1 MGAPGR
7 GRKSAVSV
15 YRLNPL
21 NLEGP
26 VRLPAVIVLLFFT
39 ALISVAGQQTP
50 APTSPIVQ
58 PPRDVVPRS
67 ERPAPTGTGIIRGRV
82 VAADTGNPMR
92 RAMVNLSPIAP
103 ATGDGRGA
111 SGLQATAVLGP
122 SGSEPS
128 PQAVPAR
135 PRQATTDSQGAFE
148 FTGLTAGSYRIF
160 ASASQYAPQYLGMAY
175 GGKKPNAPGSSDL
188 GRPVQLAEG
197 QSFDK
202 AIIALPRG
210 GVITGRVTDENGD
223 PVTRVQV
230 FAVFFPAG
238 SSRGLRMGSGSQT
251 DDLGQFRLYGLQ
263 PGEHAVVAEAMRF
276 NFVAPNAPPETE
288 EEKIGYVT
296 TYFPGTP
303 DEGSAQHVRA
313 AVGAETSGIE
323 IRLLQGRLY
332 RVAGSVV
339 DSQGQPL
346 VRINGQLMRRTSGLG
361 SSSFGFNTD
370 EKGQFQMR
378 NVPPGNYRLIVRQTR
393 PFIPGPGP
401 QPDPGEMASMP
412 LTIAGADVDNVMVM
426 TSPGITITGQVVFEQ
441 GPPASTSGPVRVM
454 AAVGNPDE
462 MMGLQSPQPAVVRPD
477 FTFTMN
483 GLVGEFLLRTSA
495 PNQFL
500 KSVAVG
506 GNDITD
512 SPREFKAGDRVT
524 ITLTSRA
531 STLEGNVV
539 DGAGAAS
546 TDAGVI
552 VFSDDKATWRITS
565 TRTKRSPV
573 DLNGHFR
580 VIGLMPGRYLVAA
593 VPRDRLSMPMSG
605 DTTLFEELS
614 KVAIPVV
621 LGEDEERKL
630 DLKVVAG
637 NGGQ

>member
-1 MGAPGR
+1 
-7 GRKSAVSV
+7 
-15 YRLNPL
+15 
-21 NLEGP
+21 
-26 VRLPAVIVLLFFT
+26 
-39 ALISVAGQQTP
+39 
-50 APTSPIVQ
+50 
-58 PPRDVVPRS
+58 
-67 ERPAPTGTGIIRGRV
+67 
-82 VAADTGNPMR
+82 MR
-92 RAMVNLSPIAP
+92 RAMVNLSPIVRAT

-111 SGLQATAVLGP
+111 SGLQATTVLGSP
-122 SGSEPS
+122 GSEPS
-128 PQAVPAR
+128 PQTALAR

-148 FTGLTAGSYRIF
+148 FTGLAAGSYRIF

-188 GRPVQLAEG
+188 GQPVQLAEG
-197 QSFDK
+197 ESFEK

-230 FAVFFPAG
+230 YTIFFPAG
-238 SSRGLRMGSGSQT
+238 SSRGMRLGSGSQT
-251 DDLGQFRLYGLQ
+251 DDLGQFRVYGLQ
-263 PGEHAVVAEAMRF
+263 SGEHAVVAEAMRF
-276 NFVAPNAPPETE
+276 NFVPPNAPPEAE
-288 EEKIGYVT
+288 EDKIGYLT
-296 TYFPGTP
+296 TYYPGTP
-303 DEGSAQHVRA
+303 DEGSAQRVRA

-323 IRLLQGRLY
+323 IRLIQGRLY
-332 RVAGSVV
+332 RVTGSVV

-346 VRINGQLMRRTSGLG
+346 PRVNGQLMHRTAGMAG

-378 NVPPGNYRLIVRQTR
+378 NVPSGNYRLIVRQTR
-393 PFIPGPGP
+393 PFIPGPAP

-426 TSPGITITGQVVFEQ
+426 TSPGAAIKGQIVFEQ
-441 GPPASTSGPVRVM
+441 APPSSPSGPLRVM
-454 AAVGNPDE
+454 AAVGNPEE
-462 MMGLQSPQPAVVRPD
+462 MTGLQSPQPAVVGPD
-477 FTFTMN
+477 LTFTMK
-483 GLVGEFLLRTSA
+483 GLVGEFVLRASG
-495 PNQFL
+495 PNLYL

-512 SPREFKAGDRVT
+512 SPREFKNGDRVT

-546 TDAGVI
+546 TDAGVVI
-552 VFSDDKATWRITS
+552 FSEDKAAWRISS

-573 DLNGHFR
+573 DMNGHFR
-580 VIGLMPGRYLVAA
+580 VVGLMPGRYLVAA
-593 VPRDRLSMPMSG
+593 VPRDRLSMPTG

-621 LGEDEERKL
+621 LGEDEERRI
-630 DLKVVAG
+630 DLKVVTG